1 MENKPKSTYTKVIG
15 ILDIISGVIYT
26 AIGFF
31 YLQKWNMINPIDTIH
46 YSTWE
51 SLVQAQQDSTTL
63 SWRAIFLFI
72 AAFTVI
78 CAGIAALFR
87 RARAFVI
94 VGSIVAS
101 LVILGIPAFI
111 LTIKYEDEF
120 RSMNYRSRLVLA
132 GILEII
138 GGGIIGFI
146 GGYIVLIFAFIAAMP
161 PHDQPTDL
169 LIFIALLIFGLTL
182 ALAIFTII
190 GGVMAIKRRK
200 WRLAHAASIIASFV
214 LIGIPAL
221 ILINKYKGEFTTH
234 TTGTG
239 GINRHDQHS

>member
-146 GGYIVLIFAFIAAMP
+146 GGYSILTVGGAVYASTSAGALQQTVPSGTDDVGFIAG
-161 PHDQPTDL
+161 
-169 LIFIALLIFGLTL
+169 IAISSTMIYFNPSLT
-182 ALAIFTII
+182 TIER
-190 GGVMAIKRRK
+190 V
-200 WRLAHAASIIASFV
+200 
-214 LIGIPAL
+214 
-221 ILINKYKGEFTTH
+221 
-234 TTGTG
+234 
-239 GINRHDQHS
+239 